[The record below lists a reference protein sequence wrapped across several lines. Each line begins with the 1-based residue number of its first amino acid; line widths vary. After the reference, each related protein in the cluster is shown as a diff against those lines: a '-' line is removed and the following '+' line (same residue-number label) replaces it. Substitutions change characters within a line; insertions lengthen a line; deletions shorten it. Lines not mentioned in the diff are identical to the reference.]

1 MKNLLSNLK
10 ALQTGTHKIEV
21 GAGAGA
27 GAKTNSFCSAT
38 LFSPILANPN
48 CDI

>member
-27 GAKTNSFCSAT
+27 KANSFGSAT